1 MNSNSRKKIKP
12 KNENKVMKDNLF
24 YQTLRF
30 LKTLE
35 SPPAGYKEPKI
46 KNLKTLP
53 VVLYKN
59 QKIAYSMRTDL
70 LPVNRLEH

>member
-35 SPPAGYKEPKI
+35 SPPAGHKIGGLLRHPPKWSLVI
-46 KNLKTLP
+46 GQNENIYL
-53 VVLYKN
+53 
-59 QKIAYSMRTDL
+59 
-70 LPVNRLEH
+70 